1 MRNVKSGVR
10 MCQRKAEISPFLQSR
25 NVPFL
30 RFGLCS
36 FSRSKNLLPKLWGCG
51 REAREC
57 GQPVVNARRNA
68 RSMATRPS
76 ALSTGCPHAPKGVF
90 FGTPIIGRF
99 LGHPSLSGHRHP
111 PLLGHPPP
119 QQGHRNKDTHPAPCP
134 NRGFVLIATLWT
146 LAAMAVL
153 AVGLSSRSAW
163 GDGCPCGL
171 STMAVLAAGCPCG
184 RHRRRPVRRH
194 RARHCREGLA

>member
-68 RSMATRPS
+68 RSMPLGRAR
-76 ALSTGCPHAPKGVF
+76 CPRAVH
-90 FGTPIIGRF
+90 TPRRAFF
-99 LGHPSLSGHRHP
+99 LGHSSSELFWDTHRCRDT
-111 PLLGHPPP
+111 HPPP
-119 QQGHRNKDTHPAPCP
+119 QQGHPPVLGHPPQQGHPSRALPEPRLRAHRDPLDPGGDGCP
-134 NRGFVLIATLWT
+134 RGRPGAMAVLAASLRWLSLRPAMAVLATCDLGPQ
-146 LAAMAVL
+146 AAMAVL
-153 AVGLSSRSAW
+153 SAF
-163 GDGCPCGL
+163 
-171 STMAVLAAGCPCG
+171 SA
-184 RHRRRPVRRH
+184 
-194 RARHCREGLA
+194 